1 MLNETFFVIFKHY
14 VSISL
19 SSFQL
24 ACVFELLEGSH
35 VSATPP
41 KKRGKIER
49 EAKKLPT
56 KPSSKGICVTANGH
70 SQNRVSSSMLAH

>member
-1 MLNETFFVIFKHY
+1 MI
-14 VSISL
+14 ISRL
-19 SSFQL
+19 FSSFQL

-35 VSATPP
+35 VSAMLPRDR
-41 KKRGKIER
+41 KKREGKIER

-70 SQNRVSSSMLAH
+70 SQNRVSSLAH